1 MPICC
6 KVIGLGC
13 LYQLCSKVNVYVH
26 GPKHRISRKTITFSR
41 LVQAQYWHDPLD
53 EETYTKYSQFIAR
66 INCEGGICPAEYET
80 NLKKLNKMVLIKF
93 NQDTMVVPRESSHFG
108 YYTPG
113 QQTEISNM
121 TDLPVFTE
129 DRIGLKDMLENDQIV
144 FLSTD
149 GDHLQFTEEFFE
161 DQIVPYLN

>member
-1 MPICC
+1 MFHLI
-6 KVIGLGC
+6 
-13 LYQLCSKVNVYVH
+13 H